1 MKKLVLL
8 ALLSL
13 STLVGYSQTYNTTIS
28 VHSYL
33 DSTCGGVFQSVSIL
47 PNTPFSVYLVPSPN
61 PIGWFMATY
70 YYNAPLD
77 TPVTYHIYAKGIC
90 GCIFDTTFTTTYDST
105 HPHSIYQFHVGGNDL
120 DGVQWTSCPFS
131 TGVNELK
138 TPTKNVVRIIDVL
151 GRETTPEPNKV
162 FIYLYSD
169 GTIERKLIV
178 KE

>member
-33 DSTCGGVFQSVSIL
+33 DSTCGGVLQSVSIL
-47 PNTPFSVYLVPSPN
+47 PSNPVSVWLAPSLN
-61 PIGWFMATY
+61 PIGYFLATY

-77 TPVTYHIYAKGIC
+77 TPVTYHIWAKGIC
-90 GCIFDTTFTTTYDST
+90 GCIFDTTFTATYDTT
-105 HPHSIYQFHVGGNDL
+105 HPHSIYQFHVGGKDL
-120 DGVQWTSCPFS
+120 DGVRWTSCPFAD
-131 TGVNELK
+131 GVNELK
-138 TPTKNVVRIIDVL
+138 TPTKNLVRIIDEL
-151 GRETTPEPNKV
+151 GREAVPEPNKT

-169 GTIERKLIV
+169 GTLERKIII